1 MEKSPIRDFIYL
13 DIERV
18 RSYIAQTSGGLTS
31 ESTHQAQ
38 HQVGGEGQVEG
49 GIPFIAKATGSTDYH
64 YLRSQSETKS
74 LHDLIFEELF
84 RKLTAEKYIIDL
96 TQADET
102 VWTESFFKDS
112 NFVLA
117 RGLLKIV
124 DYQSTMTTMQS
135 LPALL
140 DTVGK
145 ITSTPQETNP
155 QPTYPH
161 PSKTKGGAR
170 RVVSPQTSN
179 SELQQLKNQMKVLP
193 LKDVANFVNQMYGDL
208 VRIKVF
214 PFPNVIEKVF
224 VGSAERSLFRY
235 SPSALTNI
243 YGSVIDAGWICI
255 LQINRGVKHEP
266 GHLVSKTGNEIED
279 SFEKLTDYLSGL
291 ATATQGIKFPA
302 IAVTPIAIYR
312 EIDTNHS

>member
-1 MEKSPIRDFIYL
+1 MSKSIIRDFIYL

-18 RSYIAQTSGGLTS
+18 RSYVAQTSGGLTS

-38 HQVGGEGQVEG
+38 HQVGGEGQVEA
-49 GIPFIAKATGSTDYH
+49 GIPFIAKANGSTDYH
-64 YLRSQSETKS
+64 YLKSQSETKS

-84 RKLTAEKYIIDL
+84 RKLSAEKYIVDL
-96 TQADET
+96 THANQT

-112 NFVLA
+112 IFVLA
-117 RGLLKIV
+117 RGLLKTV
-124 DYQSTMTTMQS
+124 DYQSTMTTLQN

-155 QPTYPH
+155 QPTYSH
-161 PSKTKGGAR
+161 PSKTKGSSR

-179 SELQQLKNQMKVLP
+179 SEIQQLKNQMKVLP

-208 VRIKVF
+208 VRVKVF

-224 VGSAERSLFRY
+224 VGSAQRSLFRY
-235 SPSALTNI
+235 APSELVNI
-243 YGSVIDAGWICI
+243 YGSVIDAGWTSI
-255 LQINRGVKHEP
+255 LQVNKGVNHEP
-266 GHLVSKTGNEIED
+266 GQLVSKTGNEIED
-279 SFEKLTDYLSGL
+279 SFENLADFLSNL
-291 ATATQGIKFPA
+291 ATATQGVKFPA